1 MLGNIQR
8 ILKNR
13 FGSVSFGFILGEDG
27 NDYFFHKSSLKNC
40 TIYQLEEGDSVEFE
54 EEFDSG
60 KENYF
65 TNSVR
70 KRFSSI
76 TDASQ
81 PIVNPGI
88 NPSVHFL
95 DKNQDELKIINSLQK
110 VFYITHAGRK
120 FKINDSEYNYVF
132 AKPTE
137 TFRVLFNLRREF
149 VIVFSDFVSFEPRS
163 LDVASKIIDSCP
175 STFRLDR
182 GIQILISNDSNIE
195 KKITALFQSKDTNF
209 ESIVIPFSYREF
221 ISGTITEDSI
231 KDRFRKFLFDVDLFA
246 INSPIQ
252 NDTFFFGRRDYVRDI
267 ASKCKTSTHCG
278 IFGLRRSG
286 KTSCLLAIK
295 RLLEQ
300 EKHRV
305 LFIPCQSDLKTTN
318 WKNALFYISR
328 GIQQLTKTNIDKLH
342 SETDYRRNSA
352 NISFEEDIVL
362 CLKGQNT
369 PITIMFD
376 EIEAITFDVETSG
389 ENWKSGESYLHFWD
403 ILRGFCSKYPQKL
416 SIVIAGTNPM
426 INELPTITSTNNRNP
441 MCGQLSTSNQGAYLP
456 PFDVNSTEAMVNTLG
471 GYMGLQFSK
480 EICGRLS
487 SDCGGHPYLIRLFCS
502 CINKYI
508 KDNDI
513 SRPVI
518 VTKAI
523 YEKATPLFEKS
534 GEAEAFFLMVLNI
547 LQSCYEKE
555 YNALKILATSGDEQ
569 ISQTLD
575 NKDLQHLLGYGLIE
589 NNAGRYAIR
598 FDTIERFLQGKYK
611 FERQGLSISEQ
622 KEEINLRFDNAERK
636 LRTIVRDTLRQAL
649 GTEIGKETVI
659 NAMRLNS
666 AVTQKMI
673 DVATTLQFKQ
683 LFDSTLNKGMF
694 FTTLIKII
702 GENYSLF
709 SNVFS
714 ANKSDVINH
723 LNVLNQSRT
732 LPGHSAPENAENW
745 KTSDFEKFRTSMQ
758 WCEKIMSEFD

>member
-54 EEFDSG
+54 EEFDSE
-60 KENYF
+60 KEKYF

-110 VFYITHAGRK
+110 VFYITNAGRK
-120 FKINDSEYNYVF
+120 FKINDSEYNYVL

-137 TFRVLFNLRREF
+137 TFRVLFNL
-149 VIVFSDFVSFEPRS
+149 
-163 LDVASKIIDSCP
+163 
-175 STFRLDR
+175 
-182 GIQILISNDSNIE
+182 
-195 KKITALFQSKDTNF
+195 
-209 ESIVIPFSYREF
+209 
-221 ISGTITEDSI
+221 
-231 KDRFRKFLFDVDLFA
+231 
-246 INSPIQ
+246 
-252 NDTFFFGRRDYVRDI
+252 
-267 ASKCKTSTHCG
+267 
-278 IFGLRRSG
+278 
-286 KTSCLLAIK
+286 
-295 RLLEQ
+295 
-300 EKHRV
+300 
-305 LFIPCQSDLKTTN
+305 
-318 WKNALFYISR
+318 
-328 GIQQLTKTNIDKLH
+328 
-342 SETDYRRNSA
+342 
-352 NISFEEDIVL
+352 
-362 CLKGQNT
+362 
-369 PITIMFD
+369 
-376 EIEAITFDVETSG
+376 
-389 ENWKSGESYLHFWD
+389 
-403 ILRGFCSKYPQKL
+403 
-416 SIVIAGTNPM
+416 
-426 INELPTITSTNNRNP
+426 
-441 MCGQLSTSNQGAYLP
+441 
-456 PFDVNSTEAMVNTLG
+456 NSTEAMVNTLG

-622 KEEINLRFDNAERK
+622 KEEINLRFDHAERK

-659 NAMRLNS
+659 NAMRHNS

>member
-81 PIVNPGI
+81 SIVNPGI

-110 VFYITHAGRK
+110 VFYIT
-120 FKINDSEYNYVF
+120 
-132 AKPTE
+132 
-137 TFRVLFNLRREF
+137 
-149 VIVFSDFVSFEPRS
+149 
-163 LDVASKIIDSCP
+163 
-175 STFRLDR
+175 
-182 GIQILISNDSNIE
+182 
-195 KKITALFQSKDTNF
+195 
-209 ESIVIPFSYREF
+209 
-221 ISGTITEDSI
+221 
-231 KDRFRKFLFDVDLFA
+231 
-246 INSPIQ
+246 
-252 NDTFFFGRRDYVRDI
+252 
-267 ASKCKTSTHCG
+267 
-278 IFGLRRSG
+278 
-286 KTSCLLAIK
+286 
-295 RLLEQ
+295 
-300 EKHRV
+300 
-305 LFIPCQSDLKTTN
+305 
-318 WKNALFYISR
+318 NALFYISR

-362 CLKGQNT
+362 CLKGQDT

-480 EICGRLS
+480 ETCGRLS

-659 NAMRLNS
+659 NAMRHNS

-732 LPGHSAPENAENW
+732 LPGHSAPENVENW

>member
-1 MLGNIQR
+1 
-8 ILKNR
+8 
-13 FGSVSFGFILGEDG
+13 
-27 NDYFFHKSSLKNC
+27 
-40 TIYQLEEGDSVEFE
+40 
-54 EEFDSG
+54 
-60 KENYF
+60 
-65 TNSVR
+65 
-70 KRFSSI
+70 
-76 TDASQ
+76 
-81 PIVNPGI
+81 
-88 NPSVHFL
+88 
-95 DKNQDELKIINSLQK
+95 
-110 VFYITHAGRK
+110 
-120 FKINDSEYNYVF
+120 
-132 AKPTE
+132 
-137 TFRVLFNLRREF
+137 
-149 VIVFSDFVSFEPRS
+149 
-163 LDVASKIIDSCP
+163 
-175 STFRLDR
+175 
-182 GIQILISNDSNIE
+182 
-195 KKITALFQSKDTNF
+195 
-209 ESIVIPFSYREF
+209 
-221 ISGTITEDSI
+221 
-231 KDRFRKFLFDVDLFA
+231 
-246 INSPIQ
+246 
-252 NDTFFFGRRDYVRDI
+252 
-267 ASKCKTSTHCG
+267 
-278 IFGLRRSG
+278 
-286 KTSCLLAIK
+286 
-295 RLLEQ
+295 
-300 EKHRV
+300 
-305 LFIPCQSDLKTTN
+305 
-318 WKNALFYISR
+318 
-328 GIQQLTKTNIDKLH
+328 
-342 SETDYRRNSA
+342 
-352 NISFEEDIVL
+352 
-362 CLKGQNT
+362 
-369 PITIMFD
+369 
-376 EIEAITFDVETSG
+376 
-389 ENWKSGESYLHFWD
+389 
-403 ILRGFCSKYPQKL
+403 
-416 SIVIAGTNPM
+416 M